1 MHKPIN
7 EHFCESWVNGNPAST
22 VSISDRGLAY
32 GDGVF
37 ETIRVNETPVLFSQH
52 LSRLMRG
59 LAALDIPFDRTI
71 FEGEVSRYLQHRQHG
86 VLKIIVTRGVGG
98 RGYASLPNSEPNR
111 ILSWHPLPE
120 YPATYFS
127 NGVSVYAC
135 KTVLGQNPS
144 LAGIK
149 HLNRLEQVLA
159 RNEWGQGNYQEGI
172 VCDFRGNVVE
182 AVFSNL
188 WVVNDGCLM
197 TPRLDMSGVAG
208 VMREWLLEELP
219 KRGVK
224 VKEVTLSSSDLL
236 SVDEI
241 FLSNSVFGIWPVKQ
255 YNGASWSPGVIT
267 TLCQALVQDLLFDI

>member
-1 MHKPIN
+1 MHKSIN
-7 EHFCESWVNGNPAST
+7 EHLCESWINGSPAFA
-22 VSISDRGLAY
+22 VPISDRGLAY

-52 LSRLMRG
+52 MSRLMRG
-59 LAALDIPFDRTI
+59 LAVLGIPFDRNI
-71 FEGEVSRYLQHRQHG
+71 LEDEISRYLQHRQQG
-86 VLKIIVTRGVGG
+86 ILKIIVTRGVGG
-98 RGYASLPNSEPNR
+98 RGYASLPNPEPNR

-120 YPATYFS
+120 YPPAYS
-127 NGVSVYAC
+127 SEGVSVYAC

-159 RNEWGQGNYQEGI
+159 RNEWGQENYQEGI
-172 VCDFRGNVVE
+172 VCDLQGNAIE

-188 WVVNDGCLM
+188 WVVKDGCLM
-197 TPRLDMSGVAG
+197 TPWLDMSGVAG

-219 KRGVK
+219 KHGVK
-224 VKEVTLSSSDLL
+224 VKEVTIPSNELL
-236 SVDEI
+236 SMDEV

-267 TLCQALVQDLLFDI
+267 MLCQTLVQDLLF

>member
-7 EHFCESWVNGNPAST
+7 EHFSESWVNGDPAST
-22 VSISDRGLAY
+22 ISISDRGLAY

-37 ETIRVNETPVLFSQH
+37 ETIRVNETPVLFLQH
-52 LSRLMRG
+52 MSRLMRG
-59 LAALDIPFDRTI
+59 LAALDIPFDRAI
-71 FEGEVSRYLQHRQHG
+71 FEDEVSRYLEYRRQG
-86 VLKIIVTRGVGG
+86 VLKVIVTRGAGG
-98 RGYASLPNSEPNR
+98 RGYASLPNLEANR

-120 YPATYFS
+120 YPPTYFS
-127 NGVSVYAC
+127 NGVSVHAC
-135 KTVLGQNPS
+135 QTTLGQNPS

-159 RNEWGQGNYQEGI
+159 RNEWGQESYQEGI
-172 VCDFRGNVVE
+172 VCDFQGNVIE

-188 WVVNDGCLM
+188 WFVKNGCLM

-219 KRGVK
+219 KRGVT
-224 VKEVTLSSSDLL
+224 VKEVTLPSSDLL
-236 SVDEI
+236 SMDEV

-255 YNGASWSPGVIT
+255 YNGASWTPGVIT
-267 TLCQALVQDLLFDI
+267 MLCQELVQDMLF

>member
-1 MHKPIN
+1 MHKYIN
-7 EHFCESWVNGNPAST
+7 EHCCESGINGSPSSAVPIN
-22 VSISDRGLAY
+22 DRGLAY

-37 ETIRVNETPVLFSQH
+37 ETIRVNKTPVLFSQH

-59 LAALDIPFDRTI
+59 LGVLDIPFDRPI
-71 FEGEVSRYLQHRQHG
+71 LEDVISRYLQHRGQG
-86 VLKIIVTRGVGG
+86 IFKIIVTRGVGG
-98 RGYASLPNSEPNR
+98 RGYESLPNPEPNR

-120 YPATYFS
+120 YPPTYFS
-127 NGVSVYAC
+127 KGVSVYAC
-135 KTVLGQNPS
+135 KTVLAQNPS

-159 RNEWGQGNYQEGI
+159 RNEWGQENYQEGI
-172 VCDFRGNVVE
+172 VCDLQGNAIE

-208 VMREWLLEELP
+208 VMREWLLQELP
-219 KRGVK
+219 IHGVK
-224 VKEVTLSSSDLL
+224 VKEVTLPSRELSSM
-236 SVDEI
+236 DEV

-267 TLCQALVQDLLFDI
+267 TLCQKLVQDLLF